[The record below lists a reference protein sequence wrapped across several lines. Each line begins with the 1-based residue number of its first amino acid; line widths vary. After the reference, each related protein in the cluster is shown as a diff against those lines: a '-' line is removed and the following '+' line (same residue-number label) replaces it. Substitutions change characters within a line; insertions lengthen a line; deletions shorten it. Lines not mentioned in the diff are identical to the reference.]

1 MFLNCVYFYLIMLLF
16 FQNVICDVDV
26 EDVNFDI
33 TVTQVKDKDKTVTPF
48 SLNVKRISGKV
59 SICFL

>member
-1 MFLNCVYFYLIMLLF
+1 M
-16 FQNVICDVDV
+16 CDVDV

-59 SICFL
+59 SNYFMHYFSSKLLYYYF